1 MNNQQQRTSRERM
14 GLRIGM
20 TRLAAG
26 VLALGATLSVLP
38 IASAGAAQSHAAHV
52 VKAEV
57 SASSSCPQVA
67 NVADPPN
74 IDRFGVSTVDN
85 LEWWFRVVGLVCY
98 NGTSAWETSALKCTA
113 GFNNVPGTNYR
124 GATINVGYCAVTYNH
139 TAKLWQ
145 NINACIY
152 LPPKWIDPTIPYAY
166 HFVIWGRYYF
176 TATGQ
181 TTNPILETH
190 MTGMTQGPCPAGT
203 A

>member
-1 MNNQQQRTSRERM
+1 M
-14 GLRIGM
+14 
-20 TRLAAG
+20 
-26 VLALGATLSVLP
+26 V
-38 IASAGAAQSHAAHV
+38 H
-52 VKAEV
+52 
-57 SASSSCPQVA
+57 ASSSCPQVSD
-67 NVADPPN
+67 VADPPN
-74 IDRFGVSTVDN
+74 IDRSGVTIDD
-85 LEWWFRVVGLVCY
+85 LQWWIRVVGLICY
-98 NGTSAWETSALKCTA
+98 NGTSAWENSALKCTA
-113 GFNNVPGTNYR
+113 SFNNYAGTNYR

-152 LPPKWIDPTIPYAY
+152 LPPYWIDSQIPYSY

-190 MTGMTQGPCPAGT
+190 MTGMTKGPCPAGT